1 MPTCTSMFSN
11 TSFELSTCFPHVAV
25 REQIDSDDEENAS
38 FESIVSDNSDPEYEP
53 DITGEIS
60 SEDNSDDDGE
70 AVKKKKNIQVSAES
84 YTRNKNGLVWLSAD
98 PPSSRTSKAEI
109 LARGK
114 LKKLR
119 LKL

>member
-70 AVKKKKNIQVSAES
+70 AVKKKK
-84 YTRNKNGLVWLSAD
+84 
-98 PPSSRTSKAEI
+98 TSKFLQSPTQETKMDLFGYQLILLQAE
-109 LARGK
+109 LQRQ
-114 LKKLR
+114 R
-119 LKL
+119 S

>member
-53 DITGEIS
+53 HITGQIS

-70 AVKKKKNIQVSAES
+70 AVKKKKKTS
-84 YTRNKNGLVWLSAD
+84 RNKFLQSPTQETKMDLFGYQLILLQ
-98 PPSSRTSKAEI
+98 AE
-109 LARGK
+109 LQRQ
-114 LKKLR
+114 R
-119 LKL
+119 S